1 MFPPSYSLSSLTYAS
16 SLASSNVRVYSPS
29 TARSPRSSLA
39 MVCKTS
45 VFVRTLLKSVSSIRA
60 LLRYISSSLVSD
72 SGSCSR
78 IDINLKL
85 STNCVVLAPRNCYNL
100 CTLSILFSSNSACCS
115 SVQLPCYLSA
125 LMACLQHWKRAK
137 NFLKPFS
144 LSIHFF
150 TQSSSSSAKS

>member
-1 MFPPSYSLSSLTYAS
+1 MLSPSYSLSSLVNAS
-16 SLASSNVRVYSPS
+16 SLASSKARVYSPI

-39 MVCKTS
+39 MLSKTS
-45 VFVRTLLKSVSSIRA
+45 VFVRMLLKLVSSIKS
-60 LLRYISSSLVSD
+60 LFLYMSSSLASD

-78 IDINLKL
+78 IDINFKL
-85 STNCVVLAPRNCYNL
+85 STNCVYLAPRNCYSL

-125 LMACLQHWKRAK
+125 LMAYLQLWKRVK

-144 LSIHFF
+144 LSIHFL